1 MFFSEVA
8 KPQGAAEPGG
18 GGRVGGWVGPTTES
32 NDCLRR
38 NRTGPEIQTQ
48 MRRQKTIAGRGVR
61 GHHPASVFEGALSDA
76 GHREADGNACPLG
89 TATKGASPLC
99 RWPLCGDPQAEA
111 VG

>member
-18 GGRVGGWVGPTTES
+18 GGRDPLLS
-32 NDCLRR
+32 PIDCLRR

-48 MRRQKTIAGRGVR
+48 MRRQKTIAGRAVR
-61 GHHPASVFEGALSDA
+61 GDHPANVFEGALSDA

-89 TATKGASPLC
+89 TAPKGASPLC